1 MICTQHRQYSRFVPI
16 GHGLD
21 KTAAREIPWRDA
33 ASGFVASFLLTL
45 TMGGSYVTDPGSVAL
60 RTAQQAT
67 KGPHWHSQVAC
78 DLQPDSEPRSRASH
92 SPPNLRSLPLTEE
105 GPGREFA
112 CQARRGHSAAAARS
126 GNRAAL
132 GTAEPRDAG
141 PLR

>member
-92 SPPNLRSLPLTEE
+92 SPPNFSLAN
-105 GPGREFA
+105 FA
-112 CQARRGHSAAAARS
+112 QAAR
-126 GNRAAL
+126 AA
-132 GTAEPRDAG
+132 GETWAHNQ
-141 PLR
+141 